1 MNDYDSGITFVS
13 RLGLKVRVQK
23 VNNERSSFANSATR
37 LKSTSIGLAPTP
49 WQLRGRGY
57 LMFFRFSVDQ
67 QKRRSFL
74 SRSQQARLEGGLSTV
89 LLLDH
94 QDSSV
99 GSHQELLYIPG
110 KLPCAGEQ
118 LSTFSKAYSSSQEA
132 IDGARLHW
140 GITKEAACFD
150 FDADPTEFIHDD
162 HSMVVAEKTTHFIS
176 VKKGSSNVLATGLR
190 AYGPSFGLSSRFL
203 PKSLL
208 RMGQSLNN
216 QSFVFQPELQARARL
231 VHVDSLFIN
240 PTLFPDV
247 RLARLVGCLQLNNL
261 NMTYPLAQI
270 DTIEHL
276 IPGIAHKHA

>member
-1 MNDYDSGITFVS
+1 
-13 RLGLKVRVQK
+13 
-23 VNNERSSFANSATR
+23 VNNERSAFADSATR

-57 LMFFRFSVDQ
+57 LMIFRFSPEQ
-67 QKRRSFL
+67 QKRSSFL
-74 SRSQQARLEGGLSTV
+74 GRSQQARLESGLSTV

-94 QDSSV
+94 QDSTI

-203 PKSLL
+203 PKSPL

-216 QSFVFQPELQARARL
+216 QSFVFQPEFQARARL
-231 VHVDSLFIN
+231 VHIDSLFIN
-240 PTLFPDV
+240 ATLFPDV
-247 RLARLVGCLQLNNL
+247 RSARLVGCLQLNHL
-261 NMTYPLAQI
+261 TMTYPLAKI
-270 DTIEHL
+270 DKVEHL
-276 IPGIAHKHA
+276 LSGIADKHA

>member
-1 MNDYDSGITFVS
+1 MYTDRFMSTNKDALLKPQATGI
-13 RLGLKVRVQK
+13 
-23 VNNERSSFANSATR
+23 
-37 LKSTSIGLAPTP
+37 APTP
-49 WQLRGRGY
+49 WQLQGRGY
-57 LMFFRFSVDQ
+57 LMVFRFSAEQ
-67 QKRRSFL
+67 QKRSSFL
-74 SRSQQARLEGGLSTV
+74 SRSQQARLSSGLSTV

-94 QDSSV
+94 QDSSI

-110 KLPCAGEQ
+110 KLPCAGER
-118 LSTFSKAYSSSQEA
+118 LPTFSKAYTSSQDA

-140 GITKEAACFD
+140 GINKEIARFD

-162 HSMVVAEKTTHFIS
+162 HSMVVAEKTSHFIS
-176 VKKGSSNVLATGLR
+176 VKKGTRSVLAAGLR
-190 AYGPSFGLSSRFL
+190 AYGPSFGLSTRLL
-203 PKSLL
+203 PKSLF
-208 RMGQSLNN
+208 RMGQKHND
-216 QSFVFQPELQARARL
+216 QSFIFQPEFQARARL

-240 PTLFPDV
+240 ATLFPDV